1 MENIFGMKRN
11 LKDPANDSEQKIQP
25 GEIPD
30 YLKKYRTK
38 DSIPAIFRDAD
49 SLPSR
54 IAVSDDHTPAAKI
67 VNQSYERQKKIEM
80 KREQQ
85 NAIQKVANIA
95 EEKKDPPK
103 EVKVQVELPNL
114 LKTPQKNAE
123 AEAKKSAEK

>member
-1 MENIFGMKRN
+1 MKDSGNEN
-11 LKDPANDSEQKIQP
+11 EQKVQP

-54 IAVSDDHTPAAKI
+54 IAISDDRTPAAKV
-67 VNQSYERQKKIEM
+67 VNQSYERQKKIEQ

-85 NAIQKVANIA
+85 NAIQKVANFA
-95 EEKKDPPK
+95 EEKKDPPP
-103 EVKVQVELPNL
+103 EVKVQVNLP
-114 LKTPQKNAE
+114 KPPPKIDE
-123 AEAKKSAEK
+123 AEAKKNDEK